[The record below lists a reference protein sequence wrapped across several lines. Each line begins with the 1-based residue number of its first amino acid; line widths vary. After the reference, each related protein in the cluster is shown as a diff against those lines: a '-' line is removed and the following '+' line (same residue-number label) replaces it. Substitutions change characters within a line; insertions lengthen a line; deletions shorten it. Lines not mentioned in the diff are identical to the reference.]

1 MRCKHLNCPAHKPEA
16 HQSRHCR
23 PAWSLSESKSS
34 PFPES
39 FMVTVSPPDTWVYAL
54 RLPHDPRAARVAR
67 MTVRAALN
75 GHGMPEALDVV
86 ELLTSELVTNAYRHT
101 KGPASLRLT
110 ALGDGRLRVGVW
122 DTSSHIPAPFGKPPG
137 DRVPPAPVDAVS
149 GRGLVLVR
157 EHADSWGGW
166 PLCDSLLD
174 RGAGKL
180 LWFEV
185 GVGRMGGW

>member
-1 MRCKHLNCPAHKPEA
+1 
-16 HQSRHCR
+16 
-23 PAWSLSESKSS
+23 
-34 PFPES
+34 
-39 FMVTVSPPDTWVYAL
+39 MVTVAPPNTWSYAL

-75 GHGMPEALDVV
+75 GHGMAEVLDPV

-122 DTSSHIPAPFGKPPG
+122 DSSSHIPAPFDKPPG
-137 DRVPPAPVDAVS
+137 DRVPPAPADAEG
-149 GRGLVLVR
+149 GRGLLLVR
-157 EHADSWGGW
+157 EYASTWGGW
-166 PLCDSLLD
+166 PLGDGLLG

-185 GVGRMGGW
+185 GGGGM